1 MLKKDE
7 SCFLSI
13 LLVYVFYLEL
23 RPLEWRNTNN
33 QLLLTPVIL
42 LVVVVK
48 MICEWWVWVGMSFA
62 SFDLVIWDY
71 LFPMFS

>member
-62 SFDLVIWDY
+62 SFDLVI
-71 LFPMFS
+71 